1 MIIGTNFLS
10 IPARPIMSKYKPL
23 YSSIWTDNQFENY
36 SSEKK
41 LVYIFL
47 LTNQYVEK
55 SGIYKVSV
63 RQIAFNTSVTNDL
76 INDIINDLINEGKIQ
91 YDFKEGIIF
100 IKNLFKYQKGM
111 IKNEN
116 ILLLTLKR
124 NYELVKTEFWNEFFD
139 RYSEDSL
146 ASKINDLLID
156 GSLMAHQ
163 LYINNNKDKDKNIN
177 KGGMG
182 EIPKEPAPKK
192 KPIGFVPPSLQDI
205 QNYCKERN
213 NSVSA
218 SKFLDYYTAGEWKD
232 KDGKAVKNWKQKL
245 LSWEG
250 RGSEGASQDNLAAKL
265 NKLAG
270 QDLVILVT
278 ESESSVV
285 VKCRN
290 PVAKSKFFELPE
302 EKKNEIKTLFKNKKL
317 EFTC

>member
-1 MIIGTNFLS
+1 
-10 IPARPIMSKYKPL
+10 MSKYKPL

-36 SSEKK
+36 SPEKK

-76 INDIINDLINEGKIQ
+76 INDIINELINEGKIQ

-124 NYELVKTEFWNEFFD
+124 NYELVKTEFWNEFFN
-139 RYSEDSL
+139 RYSDDSL

-163 LYINNNKDKDKNIN
+163 LYINNNNNKDKNIN

-182 EIPKEPAPKK
+182 EEPKTNLELKSKTSNPLTEDFQKFWEDYTPVKVSDGKVVPKGSRKTALIAYERARK
-192 KPIGFVPPSLQDI
+192 KHGAEKIYEGAAKYLVNCYENNRLSCQAVVFLNQ
-205 QNYCKERN
+205 ER
-213 NSVSA
+213 
-218 SKFLDYYTAGEWKD
+218 FLDDYQQTNLE
-232 KDGKAVKNWKQKL
+232 VKKH
-245 LSWEG
+245 
-250 RGSEGASQDNLAAKL
+250 D
-265 NKLAG
+265 
-270 QDLVILVT
+270 
-278 ESESSVV
+278 
-285 VKCRN
+285 
-290 PVAKSKFFELPE
+290 
-302 EKKNEIKTLFKNKKL
+302 
-317 EFTC
+317 

>member
-1 MIIGTNFLS
+1 
-10 IPARPIMSKYKPL
+10 MSKYKPL

-36 SSEKK
+36 SPEKK

-63 RQIAFNTSVTNDL
+63 RQIAFNTSITNEL
-76 INDIINDLINEGKIQ
+76 INDIINELINEGKIQ
-91 YDFKEGIIF
+91 YDFKEGVIF

-163 LYINNNKDKDKNIN
+163 LYINNNNNKDKNIN
-177 KGGMG
+177 KGGVG
-182 EIPKEPAPKK
+182 ENPKTVKTSKSELQSQFESFWQSYIPVKTKD
-192 KPIGFVPPSLQDI
+192 GFVKKGSRE
-205 QNYCKERN
+205 KA
-213 NSVSA
+213 VSA
-218 SKFLDYYTAGEWKD
+218 FV
-232 KDGKAVKNWKQKL
+232 KALKKASFEKIMAALESYLIYCQQNNRFTKNAV
-245 LSWEG
+245 SWLNEG
-250 RGSEGASQDNLAAKL
+250 DFEITDETC
-265 NKLAG
+265 
-270 QDLVILVT
+270 IVT
-278 ESESSVV
+278 
-285 VKCRN
+285 
-290 PVAKSKFFELPE
+290 
-302 EKKNEIKTLFKNKKL
+302 KKL
-317 EFTC
+317 TRGEETLKTIFEPF